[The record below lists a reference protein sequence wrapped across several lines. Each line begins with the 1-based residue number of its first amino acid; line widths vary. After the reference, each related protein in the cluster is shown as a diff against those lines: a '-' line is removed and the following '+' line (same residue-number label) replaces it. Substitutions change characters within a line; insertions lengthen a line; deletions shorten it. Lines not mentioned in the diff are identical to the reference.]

1 MRRGAARAR
10 RGVDASTRRLAALA
24 LVLPAACSGAPAPE
38 ALGASGGGPKPA
50 ARAAGAGWKLVHH
63 ETFDAPFQEPAAWT
77 EDRYGDESPYHVDVF
92 DEDGEFFSARG
103 GEVFREGLRRF
114 RSFRK
119 SFTYGE
125 GGWLTVELYG
135 RDSDRDGVPE
145 TGGRFEAAGGKARL
159 VSTRHYDGAILR
171 STAPLPARY
180 RVEVTVSNIDFG
192 GLREGSWTHGGK
204 TNGYD
209 GDELADP
216 WRFSD
221 RSTAPRSATFDNGVY
236 FLCITDYPRP
246 APHNNVFIHHHRKVV
261 MDTDSNF
268 GEDGPWS
275 QVWNPSTG
283 RAEQDGSRYV
293 SMIWLRGDAFGSP
306 WTGNGFTSYT
316 AGGWK
321 DGPIFVDKYL
331 DREAYVVTVE
341 RDGRGY
347 AMSAAGR
354 FHHGGSTTY
363 AARRE
368 FREPPVTWHYNQRPD
383 EIEAE
388 HPNETVDFG
397 KTFETWPA
405 GSAYPDHFFFGD
417 PHINYYEGTAEFDDV
432 KLYLP
437 DDG

>member
-1 MRRGAARAR
+1 MRRAARP
-10 RGVDASTRRLAALA
+10 LA
-24 LVLPAACSGAPAPE
+24 LLVLSLPSCSGAPARE
-38 ALGASGGGPKPA
+38 APRASAGAPRPAGPGASTTPDAPA
-50 ARAAGAGWKLVHH
+50 AREPGTRWKLVRH
-63 ETFDAPFQEPAAWT
+63 ETFDAPFREPAAWT
-77 EDRYGDESPYHVDVF
+77 EDVYGDRSPYHVDAF
-92 DEDGEFFSARG
+92 DEDGEFFFARG
-103 GEVFREGLRRF
+103 GEAFRDGLKRF

-145 TGGRFEAAGGKARL
+145 TGGRFEAVGGKARL
-159 VSTRHYDGAILR
+159 VSTRHYDGAIVR

-192 GLREGSWTHGGK
+192 GTTEGRWTHGGK
-204 TNGYD
+204 VNGYD
-209 GDELADP
+209 GDEAADP

-221 RSTAPRSATFDNGVY
+221 ASTTPLSATFGNGVY
-236 FLCITDYPRP
+236 FLCITDYARP

-261 MDTDSNF
+261 MDTDNNF
-268 GEDGPWS
+268 GEGGPWS
-275 QVWNPSTG
+275 WVWNPLTG
-283 RAEQDGSRYV
+283 RAEPDGSRYV

-306 WTGNGFTSYT
+306 WNGNGFTSYT
-316 AGGWK
+316 TGGWK
-321 DGPIFVDKYL
+321 HGPVFVDKYL
-331 DREAYVVTVE
+331 DREAYVFTIE
-341 RDGRGY
+341 RDGEGY

-354 FHHGGSTTY
+354 FHHGGRATY
-363 AARRE
+363 AARRG
-368 FREPPVTWHYNQRPD
+368 FREPPVTWHYNQRP
-383 EIEAE
+383 EEYEPPA
-388 HPNETVDFG
+388 HNETVDYG
-397 KTFETWPA
+397 RTFDTWPS